1 MLLVYITEGYSNKY
15 VHIRYITQAQLCRI
29 ASTKIN
35 VFTCSMMSIQCEKT
49 MTAHYYTF
57 TIFCK
62 ICRWI
67 TCTRL
72 LNLCDAAYVHILVP
86 IYAYTQRC
94 ALLGIC
100 HESGRCYG
108 QECTSEVLLPRI
120 YVVCLRNLHVYAFIP
135 KACTLLPAICV
146 YTFFLASLKS
156 LEQMHGQQSA
166 CAHFVHR

>member
-1 MLLVYITEGYSNKY
+1 MSIHEVAKEVFEIKRRSTLHSVVQCSFPLYAPGITEGYIH

-35 VFTCSMMSIQCEKT
+35 VFTCSIQCEKT
-49 MTAHYYTF
+49 MTAHYNNYYTF

-120 YVVCLRNLHVYAFIP
+120 
-135 KACTLLPAICV
+135 
-146 YTFFLASLKS
+146 
-156 LEQMHGQQSA
+156 Q
-166 CAHFVHR
+166 